1 MAVEFDGVQI
11 IYEGPPRWD
20 GRKWINGD
28 TFTISGLHQGDKG
41 VELAPSV
48 GGLERPTK
56 TYRYDSL
63 ANGSISKFRDALAD
77 KRKIDASVNIYG
89 KNKKELRD
97 NKRRWFRNHD
107 EDNPGKL
114 WFKPTDAPA
123 RYMLARLGQEA
134 AVGDVEKD
142 PDLRRIYEGFEWGW
156 ESDNAN
162 FYGEKQVLDFQSSA
176 YGGGHYSL
184 SVKNPSTAPEVFPKL
199 YLYGPGKYT
208 FSLGYMQGN
217 FTTVDIPSGSTVR
230 INFDPLERTYLM
242 MDSNGKVSN
251 MWPYAYG
258 NRPKFSLE
266 AETTTTIKVSCTGS
280 PEKPPQLEFT
290 PEYESWM

>member
-1 MAVEFDGVQI
+1 M
-11 IYEGPPRWD
+11 
-20 GRKWINGD
+20 
-28 TFTISGLHQGDKG
+28 
-41 VELAPSV
+41 
-48 GGLERPTK
+48 
-56 TYRYDSL
+56 
-63 ANGSISKFRDALAD
+63 LAD

-89 KNKKELRD
+89 KNKQELRD

-107 EDNPGKL
+107 EENPGKL

-162 FYGEKQVLDFQSSA
+162 FYGEKQVLDFKGSSGS
-176 YGGGHYSL
+176 YTL

-242 MDSNGKVSN
+242 MDANGKVSN

-258 NRPKFSLE
+258 LSL
-266 AETTTTIKVSCTGS
+266 IHI
-280 PEKPPQLEFT
+280 
-290 PEYESWM
+290 

>member
-1 MAVEFDGVQI
+1 MAVKFDGVQI

-20 GRKWINGD
+20 GSKWINGD
-28 TFTISGLHQGDKG
+28 RFTISGLHQGDKG

-48 GGLERPTK
+48 SGLERPTK

-63 ANGSISKFRDALAD
+63 ANGSISKFRDVLAD
-77 KRKIDASVNIYG
+77 KRKINASVNIYG
-89 KNKKELRD
+89 KTKQELRD

-107 EDNPGKL
+107 EENPGKL

-134 AVGDVEKD
+134 AIGDIEKD
-142 PDLRRIYEGFEWGW
+142 PDLRRIYESFEWGW

-162 FYGEKQVLDFQSSA
+162 FFGEKKVLNFSSS
-176 YGGGHYSL
+176 GSGSYSL
-184 SVKNPSTAPEVFPKL
+184 TVNNPSTAPEVFPKL
-199 YLYGPGKYT
+199 YLYGPAKYT
-208 FSLGYMQGN
+208 FSLGYMQGD
-217 FTTVDIPSGSTVR
+217 FTTVDIPSGSVVR

-242 MDSNGKVSN
+242 MDSSGKVTN

-258 NRPKFSLE
+258 KRPKFSLE
-266 AETTTTIKVSCTGS
+266 AETDTKIRVKCTGNPS
-280 PEKPPQLEFT
+280 KAPQLEFT